1 MLKYA
6 VIGTSWITQSFIDG
20 AKLDNK
26 MQLSAVYSRS
36 EEKGREFALR
46 NGVDRVFTSLEELA
60 GSDVD
65 AVYIASP
72 NSFHA
77 TQSEIMLNAGKHV
90 LCEKPITVTPDE
102 LVYLQNLAKKNT
114 VIYAEAIMH
123 MYNPA
128 RGLLAKAMERIG
140 RITSAH
146 FDFSQLSS
154 KYPAYKNG
162 ELPNI
167 FNPVFATGC
176 LEDLGIYCVYPAVD
190 YFGMPKEISALS
202 YFLESGADGCGSA
215 ALRYD
220 DKHVTLTYSK
230 LGQNRLGSQIFGDAG
245 TITIGSI
252 SQFTDINIVFNDGTS
267 EKIIGDVPK
276 ERLMGNEASLF
287 ADIVADPDGYSD
299 FYNELCDTALKTS
312 RIMAEIRKH
321 AGIRFDEYKEIK

>member
-1 MLKYA
+1 MIKFA

-20 AKLDNK
+20 ARLDNK

-36 EEKGREFALR
+36 EEKGREFALK
-46 NGVDRVFTSLEELA
+46 NGVDRVFTSLDELA
-60 GSDVD
+60 SSDVD

-72 NSFHA
+72 NSLHA
-77 TQSEIMLNAGKHV
+77 LQSEIMLKAGKHV

-102 LVYLQNLAKKNT
+102 LVYLQGLAKKNS

-128 RGLLAKAMERIG
+128 RKLLALAMERIG
-140 RITSAH
+140 HINSVH

-167 FNPVFATGC
+167 FNPDFATGC
-176 LEDLGIYCVYPAVD
+176 LEDLGIYCVYPAID
-190 YFGMPKEISALS
+190 YFGMPKRIGAFSQ
-202 YFLESGADGCGSA
+202 FMESGADGCGGA
-215 ALRYD
+215 ALCYNAQ
-220 DKHVTLTYSK
+220 HVTLTYSK
-230 LGQNRLGSQIFGDAG
+230 LGQSRLGSQIFGDAG
-245 TITIGSI
+245 TIVIGSI
-252 SQFTDINIVFNDGTS
+252 SQLTDISIIYNDGSAKRITGG
-267 EKIIGDVPK
+267 IPK

-287 ADIVADPDGYSD
+287 ADIVADPDGHAD

-312 RIMAEIRKH
+312 KVMAEIRNQ
-321 AGIRFDEYKEIK
+321 AGIRFDNYKEIK